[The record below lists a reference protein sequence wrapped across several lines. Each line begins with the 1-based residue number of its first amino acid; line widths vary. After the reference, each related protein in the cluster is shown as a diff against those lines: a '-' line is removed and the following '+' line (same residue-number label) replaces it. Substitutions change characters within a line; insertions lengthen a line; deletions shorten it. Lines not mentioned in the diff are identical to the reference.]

1 MRNVSKTMPLTA
13 GVKNYLLQCVAKAGA
28 KPERIMSEMQ
38 LCAKFGVSRIT
49 VRRAIQSLEQ
59 TKHLIRLPGRQG
71 AFTNPELAMAVPFI
85 VGVLYHD
92 GTRNYFDTALSE
104 ILAGFM
110 GALRNINCDFEF
122 LHLNLN
128 GNLTVA
134 QEIENMAM
142 DGLFWVTPAEDRID
156 DINELLQ
163 RQYPLVV
170 MDAIYDTESRKPS
183 GNTILRDYEHVSV
196 QYARLMR
203 QRQLHRVAWLG
214 VHNISARRF
223 QKEMQKH
230 GIDLPRKFFIDTIAE
245 IPDKLPR
252 LLATETIDAII
263 CNGGAERYK
272 YALQTLDAQ
281 ENWRNIPIFMEKNHF
296 SSKLQKKHRQH
307 KIEITPPYYDCKALG
322 RCAGLHMAEFLKG
335 KVTGFTSFVVPV
347 TKKSKEE

>member
-1 MRNVSKTMPLTA
+1 MRNESKTMPLTA
-13 GVKNYLLQCVAKAGA
+13 GVKNYLLQCVAKAGT
-28 KPERIMSEMQ
+28 KPERILSEMQ
-38 LCAKFGVSRIT
+38 LCEKFGVSRIT

-59 TKHLIRLPGRQG
+59 SKHLIRLPGRQG

-170 MDAIYDTESRKPS
+170 MDAIYDTESRKPN
-183 GNTILRDYEHVSV
+183 GNTLLRDYEFHAA
-196 QYARLMR
+196 QYAQLMR
-203 QRQLHRVAWLG
+203 QRQLQRVVWLG
-214 VHNISARRF
+214 SYNISAKRF
-223 QKEMQKH
+223 QKEMRKH
-230 GIDLPRKFFIDTIAE
+230 GTDLPRKFFIDTVAE
-245 IPDKLPR
+245 IPEKLPR
-252 LLATETIDAII
+252 LLTSDTADAII
-263 CNGGAERYK
+263 CTGDTERYNCL
-272 YALQTLDAQ
+272 LQTLDAQ
-281 ENWRNIPIFMEKNHF
+281 ENCKNIPIFMAKNHLT
-296 SSKLQKKHRQH
+296 SKLQKKYSQW
-307 KIEITPPYYDCKALG
+307 KIEIIPSYYDCKALG
-322 RCAGLHMAEFLKG
+322 RSAGQRMAEFLQG
-335 KVTGFTSFVVPV
+335 KITGFPSFVVPV

>member
-1 MRNVSKTMPLTA
+1 MRNTSKTMPLTA

-104 ILAGFM
+104 ILTGFI
-110 GALRNINCDFEF
+110 GALRNIDCDFEF

-142 DGLFWVTPAEDRID
+142 DGLFWVTPAESRID

-163 RQYPLVV
+163 REYPLVV
-170 MDAIYDTESRKPS
+170 MDSIYDMESRKPS
-183 GNTILRDYEHVSV
+183 GNTILRDYENFAV
-196 QYARLMR
+196 QHAQLMQ
-203 QRQLHRVAWLG
+203 QRQLQRVAWLG
-214 VHNISARRF
+214 VYNNCAKRF
-223 QKEMQKH
+223 QKEMRKH
-230 GIDLPRKFFIDTIAE
+230 GIDLPRKFFIDTVAE
-245 IPDKLPR
+245 IPGKLPE
-252 LLATETIDAII
+252 LLASETVDAII
-263 CNGGAERYK
+263 CNGSVERYERL
-272 YALQTLDAQ
+272 LQTLDAQ
-281 ENWRNIPIFMEKNHF
+281 ENRESIPIFMEKNHI
-296 SSKLQKKHRQH
+296 SCKLQKKHQQR
-307 KIEITPPYYDCKALG
+307 KIEITPSYYDGKALG
-322 RCAGLHMAEFLKG
+322 RCAGQRMAEFLKG

-347 TKKSKEE
+347 TEKSKEE